1 MTQGSFTK
9 TATQLTLFAGLAA
22 LAGCA
27 KKPPECGADDTVALA
42 RQVIIDNARKVPL
55 LRQYSENAK
64 SVDPDKLIEQYLGS
78 VKVALT
84 SITSDGYDAN
94 ARRYSCHAQMAVKAE
109 GLDLSGPIAYTT
121 QLTEDK
127 DGGWVI
133 QMNNVAPAST
143 NVAIGATTYFSTHR
157 YAGTWSGNYAC
168 AGLDGQTSGPQGPF
182 SMPVTA
188 TIDSGNRVT
197 LERTTAGGGF
207 ESLKGTVG
215 LGNGTVWL
223 QGEGAN
229 SPDDQWK
236 VTYSGKIAGAT
247 LHAQGGIQPKN
258 GDATGRTCTLTL
270 ERQPAPAVA
279 SNEQQ

>member
-1 MTQGSFTK
+1 MTQHSFTK
-9 TATQLTLFAGLAA
+9 TATQLTLIVGLAV

-55 LRQYSENAK
+55 LRQYLENAE

-109 GLDLSGPIAYTT
+109 GLDLSGPVDYTT

-143 NVAIGATTYFSTHR
+143 NVGVDAAAYFSTHR
-157 YAGTWSGNYAC
+157 FAGTWSGNYAC

-188 TIDSGNRVT
+188 TIDSGNSVT

-207 ESLKGTVG
+207 ESLKGEVNLASG
-215 LGNGTVWL
+215 GVRL

-236 VTYSGKIAGAT
+236 VFYSGKITGTT
-247 LHAQGGIQPKN
+247 LHAQGRIQDKN
-258 GDATGRTCTLTL
+258 GDAVRRICTLTL
-270 ERQPAPAVA
+270 ERQPATTAA
-279 SNEQQ
+279 SN